1 MAAFSIGRYN
11 MEINDII
18 EALKS
23 KDPIIVNWHS
33 SIDPGFA
40 VEIPEDVAG
49 CDPGFF
55 TVPIPEVNDP
65 GFAVPFPD
73 VDDPDFYKPSHSFT
87 INSLT
92 G

>member
-1 MAAFSIGRYN
+1 
-11 MEINDII
+11 METNDII

-33 SIDPGFA
+33 SIDPGF
-40 VEIPEDVAG
+40 VVDIPEDVAG

-55 TVPIPEVNDP
+55 TVPISEVNDP
-65 GFAVPFPD
+65 RFAVPLPD
-73 VDDPDFYKPSHSFT
+73 VNDPDFYRPSHSFT